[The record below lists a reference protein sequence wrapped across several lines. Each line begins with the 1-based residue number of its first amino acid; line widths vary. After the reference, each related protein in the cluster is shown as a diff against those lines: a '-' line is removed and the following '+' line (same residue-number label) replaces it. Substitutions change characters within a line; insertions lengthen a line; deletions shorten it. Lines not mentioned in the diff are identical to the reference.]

1 MNQKDIDKIIEQQAL
16 KRYPKIYGKES
27 SDILRIQREH
37 FTEGAAWLWG
47 ELLGESIS
55 GDARTVINSNDYHY
69 HLAKIF
75 IDFGE
80 LEAPFSKGDSVR
92 VIIVKEK

>member
-1 MNQKDIDKIIEQQAL
+1 MKQTEIDRVIECEAT

-27 SDILRIQREH
+27 SDIFRIPREH
-37 FTEGAAWLWG
+37 FIEGAAWLWS
-47 ELLGESIS
+47 ELFGESVS
-55 GDARTVINSNDYHY
+55 GDARTVINSKDYHF
-69 HLAKIF
+69 AKIF

-80 LEAPFSKGDSVR
+80 LEVPFSKGDSVR